1 MGKSTKRIKLDNAIS
16 DMIVA
21 LIEYTR
27 KRRPDLDTLEKMI
40 KFLSKNRD
48 AVEKRYREAIRA
60 KKYVW

>member
-1 MGKSTKRIKLDNAIS
+1 MGKSPERIKLDNALN
-16 DMIVA
+16 DACIV

-27 KRRPDLDTLEKMI
+27 KRRPDLDTPEKMI